1 MAFKRKKVQL
11 SKEHFSTFYF
21 FLANRSFLDMN
32 DTTIAPICFYG
43 NGDFEMI
50 ISVL

>member
-1 MAFKRKKVQL
+1 MAFKRKNVQL

-21 FLANRSFLDMN
+21 FLTNRSFLDMN
-32 DTTIAPICFYG
+32 DTTIALICFYG
-43 NGDFEMI
+43 TVDFEMM